1 MNAKN
6 RAKRRFRIIIPA
18 HDNADTLENAVQSVA
33 MQSFGDFELIV
44 VEDCSSDETAKV
56 AKRLESTSTIDI
68 FRQNSSPRFNGGT
81 RNVGMCLGGGSDYT
95 LFLDAD
101 DEWISPRF
109 LESLDKFI
117 KEHKEPDIV
126 RLPYVR
132 VEPDGREIDQT
143 PNIMR
148 LEHDLATTAKNCRV
162 ACWTKAVRTEL
173 LQPFPENTLME
184 DVCQHLKQC
193 DVARTIAYYPEAVTK
208 WHIRPN
214 STSNSYSPKWKS
226 SAYRFV
232 ADLMDLEL
240 TKPYT
245 KARRDEKLREAL
257 ANLRRGIYE
266 Q

>member
-1 MNAKN
+1 MEEIKSAV
-6 RAKRRFRIIIPA
+6 RFRVIIPA
-18 HDNADTLENAVQSVA
+18 HNNADTIERAVRSVA
-33 MQSFGDFELIV
+33 QQSYKGREIIV
-44 VEDCSSDETAKV
+44 IDDCSKDATWDIIQK
-56 AKRLESTSTIDI
+56 LFDIDI
-68 FRQNSSPRFNGGT
+68 AAHLEQPGYNGGT
-81 RNVGMCLGGGSDYT
+81 RNAAMKLGKRSDYT

-101 DEWISPRF
+101 DEWISKDF
-109 LESLDKFI
+109 LKDLNSFI
-117 KEHKEPDIV
+117 QDYKWPDIV
-126 RLPYVR
+126 RLPYIR
-132 VEPDGREIDQT
+132 CETDGREIDQT

-184 DVCQHLKQC
+184 DVCQHLKQL

-214 STSNSYSPKWKS
+214 STSNAHSAKWRS

-245 KARRDEKLREAL
+245 IERRNQKMAEAVG
-257 ANLRRGIYE
+257 NLQRGIYE

>member
-18 HDNADTLENAVQSVA
+18 HDNADTLERAVQSVA

-44 VEDCSSDETAKV
+44 VEDCSSDETVKV
-56 AKRLESTSTIDI
+56 AKRLEPTSTIDI
-68 FRQNSSPRFNGGT
+68 FRQTASPRFNGGT
-81 RNVGMCLGGGSDYT
+81 RNVGMCLGVGSDYT

-117 KEHKEPDIV
+117 KDYDEPDIV
-126 RLPYVR
+126 RLPYIR

-162 ACWTKAVRTEL
+162 ACWTKAARTAI

-184 DVCQHLKQC
+184 DVCQHLKQI
-193 DVARTIAYYPEAVTK
+193 DVAETIAYYPKAVTK

-245 KARRDEKLREAL
+245 IARRDEKLREAL
-257 ANLRRGIYE
+257 ANLARGVYE

>member
-1 MNAKN
+1 MEEPQKQV
-6 RAKRRFRIIIPA
+6 RFSVIIPA
-18 HDNADTLENAVQSVA
+18 HNNADTIERAIRSVLGQNYSCA
-33 MQSFGDFELIV
+33 ELTV
-44 VEDCSSDETAKV
+44 VDDCSEDGTWGVIMRMAETEDFCRR
-56 AKRLESTSTIDI
+56 RLA
-68 FRQNSSPRFNGGT
+68 QPRYNGGT
-81 RNVGMCLGGGSDYT
+81 RNEAMKLGWKSDYT

-101 DEWISPRF
+101 DEWVSTNF
-109 LESLDKFI
+109 LNDLAEFI
-117 KEHKEPDIV
+117 VYHDFPDIV
-126 RLPYVR
+126 RLPYIR
-132 VEPDGREIDQT
+132 CEADGREIDQT

-162 ACWTKAVRTEL
+162 ACWTKAVRTAI

-184 DVCQHLKQC
+184 DVCQHLKQI
-193 DVARTIAYYPEAVTK
+193 DVAESIAYYPEAVTK

-214 STSNSYSPKWKS
+214 STSNAHSEKWKS

-245 KARRDEKLREAL
+245 KARRDEKLAEAL
-257 ANLRRGIYE
+257 ANLARGIYE

>member
-1 MNAKN
+1 M
-6 RAKRRFRIIIPA
+6 KRKPTFRIIIPA
-18 HDNADTLENAVQSVA
+18 HNNADTIRRAVQSVA
-33 MQSFGDFELIV
+33 GQHYENRQLIV
-44 VEDCSSDETAKV
+44 VDDCSEDDTWGVIQELFDVDIKV
-56 AKRLESTSTIDI
+56 SL
-68 FRQNSSPRFNGGT
+68 SSPGYNGGT
-81 RNVGMCLGGGSDYT
+81 RNEAMKLGKQSDYT

-101 DEWISPRF
+101 DEWISPNF
-109 LESLDKFI
+109 LNGLAEFI
-117 KEHKEPDIV
+117 VGYEYPDII

-162 ACWTKAVRTEL
+162 ACWTKAVKTGL

-184 DVCQHLKQC
+184 DVCQHLKQI
-193 DVARTIAYYPEAVTK
+193 DVAESIAYYPKAVTK

-257 ANLRRGIYE
+257 ANLARGVYE

>member
-1 MNAKN
+1 MT
-6 RAKRRFRIIIPA
+6 RFRIIIPA
-18 HDNADTLENAVQSVA
+18 HNNADTLERAVRSVTGQA
-33 MQSFGDFELIV
+33 FRDRELIV
-44 VEDCSSDETAKV
+44 VDDCSADETAAV
-56 AKRLESTSTIDI
+56 ARKLSGIDVL
-68 FRQNSSPRFNGGT
+68 FLNDRPRYNGGA
-81 RNVGMCLGGGSDYT
+81 RNVGMQLGMKSDYT

-101 DEWISPRF
+101 DEWISPDF
-109 LESLDKFI
+109 LSSLDKFI

-148 LEHDLATTAKNCRV
+148 LENDLATTAKNCRV
-162 ACWTKAVRTEL
+162 ACWTKAVKTEL

-184 DVCQHLKQC
+184 DVCQHLKQI
-193 DVARTIAYYPEAVTK
+193 DVARSIAYYPEAATK

-214 STSNSYSPKWKS
+214 STSNAHSEKWKS

-245 KARRDEKLREAL
+245 KARRDEKLAEAL
-257 ANLRRGIYE
+257 ANLARGVYE